1 MGARRP
7 AAARPVL
14 RGALACRAGLEKHH
28 EFADF
33 VVDLQQRICST
44 AEEADGKGKFIYD
57 KWDRPNGMGYGI
69 TRVLEGGNLWEKA
82 ACSVSVV
89 RGELSADRAA
99 AMSSRGRDAEAGQ
112 AYAAAACSLV
122 FHSASPMVPTFRADV
137 RHFEIEGGDG
147 WYGGGADLT
156 PYYLF
161 DEDAT
166 AFHDFYKKVCDAHDS
181 KAYGRFKKWCDDY
194 FFIPARKEHRGVGGV
209 FFDDLIT
216 MVNLLARR
224 RCSHAALLS
233 NHCPYGRSSGGVCG
247 QASDA
252 YDLALLR
259 TMAQI
264 PCPS

>member
-1 MGARRP
+1 MVGAQLP
-7 AAARPVL
+7 AVSRAAKSPLV
-14 RGALACRAGLEKHH
+14 CRAGLEKHH

-33 VVDLQQRICST
+33 VVDLQERICKT

-57 KWDRPNGMGYGI
+57 KWDRENGKGYGI

-82 ACSVSVV
+82 ACSVSIV
-89 RGELSADRAA
+89 RGELSAERAA

-161 DEDAT
+161 DEDAA
-166 AFHDFYKKVCDAHDS
+166 AFHNFYKDVCDTHDRA
-181 KAYGRFKKWCDDY
+181 AYGRFKKWCDDY
-194 FFIPARKEHRGVGGV
+194 FFIPARKEHRGVGGL

-216 MVNLLARR
+216 LDNGADPLPFVKQVGEGFMPSYLPIAHKR
-224 RCSHAALLS
+224 SELS
-233 NHCPYGRSSGGVCG
+233 FTG
-247 QASDA
+247 Q
-252 YDLALLR
+252 R
-259 TMAQI
+259 
-264 PCPS
+264 